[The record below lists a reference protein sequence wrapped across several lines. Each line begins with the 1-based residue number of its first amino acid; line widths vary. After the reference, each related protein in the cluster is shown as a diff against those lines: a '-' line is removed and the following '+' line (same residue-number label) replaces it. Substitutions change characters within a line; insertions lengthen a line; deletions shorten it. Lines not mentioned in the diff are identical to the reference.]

1 MENLQKK
8 LGYNFRNPKLLQQA
22 LTHSSYTANIH
33 CNYERLE
40 FLGDRILGVT
50 IAEMLCTTFPN
61 DPEGN
66 LSQRFVSLVCKETV
80 AEVSSEIGL
89 NKYIITANPEITD
102 SINVLCD
109 VGEAII
115 ASIYIDSQ
123 DMSIAQD
130 FIKHYWTPLIDKK
143 SQPHKDFKSLLQEKA
158 ASLKLDFPC
167 YKIIQK
173 TGPEHNPNFVVEVS
187 LNNGIKALGEGKSK
201 KQAEQNSAK
210 KMLDILG
217 IKNANN

>member
-1 MENLQKK
+1 MQNLQKK
-8 LGYNFRNPKLLQQA
+8 LDYNFRNLKLLQQA
-22 LTHSSYTANIH
+22 LTHSSYTADIH
-33 CNYERLE
+33 SNYERLE

-50 IAEMLCTTFPN
+50 IAEMLCASFPN

-80 AEVSSEIGL
+80 AEVSTEIGL
-89 NKYIITANPEITD
+89 NQYIITANPEIKD
-102 SINVLCD
+102 SINILCD

-115 ASIYIDSQ
+115 AAIYIDSQ
-123 DMSIAQD
+123 DMSIVQD
-130 FIKHYWTPLIDKK
+130 FIKRFWTPLIDKK

-158 ASLKLDFPC
+158 ASLKLDFPQ

-173 TGPEHNPNFVVEVS
+173 TGPEHEPEFIVEVR
-187 LNNGIKALGEGKSK
+187 LNNGINATGKGKSK

-210 KMLDILG
+210 ELLNILG
-217 IKNANN
+217 ITNANK